1 MKYFIITIDTEG
13 DNLWQYRKGDPI
25 NTENTLFLPRFQ
37 DLCNKYGF
45 KPVWLTNYEMVCDQ
59 RYVDYIKTK
68 MEAGLCE
75 VGIHV
80 HAWNN
85 PPLYKLDDIYGG
97 NPFLIEYP
105 KDIMRAKFKTTFD
118 IITKSFGKK
127 PISHRAGRW
136 VMNDDYFNL
145 LEEFGVK
152 IDCSHTLHISWEH
165 TPGLT
170 VQSGSNYKD
179 VQENAHFIGKVLEI
193 PMTIRQFRLSMRG
206 TWKHRIKTML
216 TGEHIWLRPA
226 SSSLK
231 EMKNL
236 CNRVSAEP
244 ENDYLEFMVHSSE
257 LMAGGSPY
265 FKDVESIEM
274 LYGNLNEL
282 FAHVSDLG
290 YRGATLEEY
299 YKIKVR

>member
-1 MKYFIITIDTEG
+1 M
-13 DNLWQYRKGDPI
+13 
-25 NTENTLFLPRFQ
+25 
-37 DLCNKYGF
+37 
-45 KPVWLTNYEMVCDQ
+45 
-59 RYVDYIKTK
+59 
-68 MEAGLCE
+68 
-75 VGIHV
+75 
-80 HAWNN
+80 
-85 PPLYKLDDIYGG
+85 
-97 NPFLIEYP
+97 
-105 KDIMRAKFKTTFD
+105 
-118 IITKSFGKK
+118 
-127 PISHRAGRW
+127 
-136 VMNDDYFNL
+136 
-145 LEEFGVK
+145 
-152 IDCSHTLHISWEH
+152 
-165 TPGLT
+165 
-170 VQSGSNYKD
+170 
-179 VQENAHFIGKVLEI
+179 QENAHFIGKVLEI

-265 FKDVESIEM
+265 FKDEESIEM